1 MINEQI
7 KQIALRLMGLRDAL
21 DLTVEQMAA
30 QIGVELA
37 DYEKYESGEA
47 DIPMSFLYRV
57 AQTCGVDTSVLV
69 SGVEARANSFYLTRK
84 GKGPTVERVAAY
96 KYQDLA
102 SGFVHAKSTPFLVTV
117 EPNDKPMHLNTHT
130 GQEFNMVMEGTL
142 QLQIG
147 DTFMELNEGDSIYF
161 DATKKHGMKALNNEP
176 VKFLAMI
183 V

>member
-21 DLTVEQMAA
+21 DLTMEQMAER
-30 QIGVELA
+30 IGVPTAEYA
-37 DYEKYESGEA
+37 HYESGEA

-57 AQTCGVDTSVLV
+57 SQTCHVDTSVLV
-69 SGVEARANSFYLTRK
+69 SGTEAHANSFYLTRK

-102 SGFVHAKSTPFLVTV
+102 SGFKQAKSTPFLVTV

-147 DTFMELNEGDSIYF
+147 DTLLELAAGDSIYF
-161 DATKKHGMKALNNEP
+161 DATKPHGMRALNGEA